1 MISVRSVYK
10 IYDLA
15 EPPIT
20 ALQNVN
26 LEVTHGE
33 FLAVVG
39 PSGSGKTSL
48 LNLLG
53 CLDRPSKGVVF
64 LMGENTSLL
73 NDTQMSRLRNHS
85 IGFVFQMYNLV
96 PELTVRENVEL
107 PLVYAKVTR
116 GRRRA
121 SMEAL
126 EQVHLQGR
134 ADQPAALLSGGEQQ
148 RAAIARA
155 LVNNPAVILADEPT
169 GNIDRESAAQLLELF
184 TSLHDRART
193 IIMVT
198 HDSAAALH
206 AQRVVSIED
215 GRLADGQ
222 SMGNGAAGRAVK
234 SPPRVAS
241 SR

>member
-10 IYDLA
+10 TYDLVD
-15 EPPIT
+15 PPHV

-33 FLAVVG
+33 FLAIVG

-53 CLDRPSKGVVF
+53 CLDRPSNGVVF

-107 PLVYAKVTR
+107 PLMYAKVTR

-126 EQVHLQGR
+126 EQVHLHER

-169 GNIDRESAAQLLELF
+169 GNIDRESASQLLELF

-206 AQRVVSIED
+206 AQRVVTIEN

-222 SMGNGAAGRAVK
+222 MMRNGGSRQIA
-234 SPPRVAS
+234 SPPRVAT